1 MQDKNETKRKKTM
14 RRDLICNLLNPNQDQ
29 YPISS
34 HSNTALSV
42 ITIMR
47 IKEMIVTLRSCDC
60 HTKGDIRREFDFSS
74 R

>member
-14 RRDLICNLLNPNQDQ
+14 RRDLIRNLLNLNKDQ
-29 YPISS
+29 HPISS

-47 IKEMIVTLRSCDC
+47 IKEMIVSLGSFDCLTNSC
-60 HTKGDIRREFDFSS
+60 
-74 R
+74 